1 MVHLLP
7 VRGGVDDG
15 EEDHFPF
22 SILYYFTDS
31 LGLGFGDLSEMDS
44 VLFFA
49 FPY

>member
-1 MVHLLP
+1 VVHLLP
-7 VRGGVDDG
+7 ARGGVDGG

-22 SILYYFTDS
+22 PILSSFTDS